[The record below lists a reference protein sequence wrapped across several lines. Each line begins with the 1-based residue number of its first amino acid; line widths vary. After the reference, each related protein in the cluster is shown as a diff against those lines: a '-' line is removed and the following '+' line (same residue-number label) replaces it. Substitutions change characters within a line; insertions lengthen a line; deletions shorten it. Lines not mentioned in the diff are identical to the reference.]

1 MHARFNTASSPFVR
15 LFLRLLG
22 LSQVREKLY
31 RAFTT
36 RASST
41 SVGEEGKS
49 LDNEPHIARI
59 LELKKTMAGLLGYD
73 SYAEVSLASK
83 VRVFLCF
90 SVSLISL
97 PSNLYCLPQ
106 CNLVKAGHCAFRRH
120 GRLSLLLSPQ
130 GNCGR
135 FLLCRGVWRGAV

>member
-1 MHARFNTASSPFVR
+1 MRF
-15 LFLRLLG
+15 FLHFP
-22 LSQVREKLY
+22 QVREKLY

-83 VRVFLCF
+83 VRARGFVCA
-90 SVSLISL
+90 SLIFV
-97 PSNLYCLPQ
+97 PSNSSLSQ
-106 CNLVKAGHCAFRRH
+106 RNVVKSGPLCVPPPHVDSPREQSKGVPAAVAAGQSW
-120 GRLSLLLSPQ
+120 GMY
-130 GNCGR
+130 R
-135 FLLCRGVWRGAV
+135 FLSCRCL